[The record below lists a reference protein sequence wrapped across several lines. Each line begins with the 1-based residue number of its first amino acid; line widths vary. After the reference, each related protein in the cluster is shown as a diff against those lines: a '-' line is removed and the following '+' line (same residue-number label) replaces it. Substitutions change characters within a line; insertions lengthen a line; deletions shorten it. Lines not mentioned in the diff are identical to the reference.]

1 MAYLVLQMVDLVVVF
16 SGTASP
22 EDDGNGD
29 AAKALGLAQMVV
41 SLAVGVHYYVVVFHR
56 AATGAAPRANWRVYA
71 ACFAIVCACARRE
84 EEEGLPRGHRPR
96 RPGVE
101 EQLS

>member
-1 MAYLVLQMVDLVVVF
+1 MAYLMLQMVDLVTVF

-29 AAKALGLAQMVV
+29 AARALGLAQMVV
-41 SLAVGVHYYVVVFHR
+41 GLTVGVHYYAAVFYR
-56 AATGAAPRANWRVYA
+56 APRQLARVRRVRSLLRNY
-71 ACFAIVCACARRE
+71 VRLRARRE

-96 RPGVE
+96 RRGVE
-101 EQLS
+101 EELS